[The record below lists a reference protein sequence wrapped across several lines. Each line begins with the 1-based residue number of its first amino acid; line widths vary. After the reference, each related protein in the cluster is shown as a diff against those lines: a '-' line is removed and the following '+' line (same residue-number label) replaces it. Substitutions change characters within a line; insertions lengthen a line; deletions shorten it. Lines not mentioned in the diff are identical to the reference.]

1 MQDFRKL
8 MVWQKAHE
16 LTLLAYNHT
25 KDFPKEELYGLTSQ
39 LRRSS
44 SSIAAN
50 ICEGCGRS
58 TDADFNRYLQMAFGS
73 ACETEYH
80 LILALDLG
88 YLKQKDHQACQNLLE
103 ELKRMLSAL
112 QKKLKADSREPKASS

>member
-8 MVWQKAHE
+8 LVWQKAHE
-16 LTLLAYNHT
+16 LTLRIYAQTQN
-25 KDFPKEELYGLTSQ
+25 FPKEEMYTLTSQ

-58 TDADFNRYLQMAFGS
+58 TDADSNRYLQMAFGS

-88 YLKQKDHQACQNLLE
+88 YLPHKDHQNTQTLLE